1 MNKNTKKILIVDDD
15 PICLKVV
22 KTLLIDNYQCQV
34 DIAVSATQAL
44 DRIYEMGLEWQPKW
58 YDLIFM
64 DINMPVLNGDK
75 VTKIIKETEAN
86 MKTTPVIAITT
97 ADSAKRQDEFLKL
110 GITEVLIKPITAEQ
124 LKVVMK
130 KYLGI

>member
-86 MKTTPVIAITT
+86 MITTPVIAITT
-97 ADSAKRQDEFLKL
+97 KNSAERQDEFLKL

>member
-1 MNKNTKKILIVDDD
+1 MNKNIKKILIVDDD
-15 PICLKVV
+15 PICLKAV

-75 VTKIIKETEAN
+75 VTKIIKETEVN
-86 MKTTPVIAITT
+86 MKTIPVIAITT
-97 ADSAKRQDEFLKL
+97 ENFAKRQAEFLKL

-124 LKVVMK
+124 LKVVME

>member
-1 MNKNTKKILIVDDD
+1 MNKDIKKILIVDDD
-15 PICLKVV
+15 PICLKAV
-22 KTLLIDNYQCQV
+22 KTLLIDNYQCKV
-34 DIAVSATQAL
+34 DVAVSATQAL
-44 DRIYEMGLEWQPKW
+44 NRIYEMGLEWEPKW

-86 MKTTPVIAITT
+86 MKTIPVIAITT
-97 ADSAKRQDEFLKL
+97 ADSAKRQNEFLKL
-110 GITEVLIKPITAEQ
+110 GITEVLIKPITVDQ